1 MTASPAPPTETL
13 QALFAALPVALVV
26 FDADHRL
33 VLTNDAPFAW
43 QGLDPRLAPPGTPFA
58 DIVRILAWAGGYGP
72 GDPEA
77 LSRAVLSVDR
87 SRATSRLLR
96 ISGDRTVLLESR
108 PLPDGGFFTC
118 AADVTTLVRAEA
130 EASGRARQLESV
142 LSRLHGGVALFDPE
156 MRLSLSNPAYE
167 TLIGLP
173 TASIRPG
180 HTHREVIELLASRG
194 EIAADEG
201 ALISARMEGG
211 RHRAATRLRQ
221 RPGGEVLRFE
231 TQPMPDG
238 GCLIEVDDIT
248 ALKRAE
254 DDARRRAAM
263 LDAVLA
269 ALPHGVC
276 VFGPD
281 RRVSLFNDAHAR
293 IMHGSAVQLGE
304 TLEDLVARRVAEGE
318 FTPAQAQAVLD
329 RQFARD
335 GVDGRPVLHQRPN
348 GTVIEARTARLPD
361 GGHIS
366 VITDVTALQKAE
378 AESSARAA
386 MLDGILAALPHGVCV
401 YGPDRRVKMF
411 NAAYTRIMQGAPV
424 QVGDLIDDLAARRV
438 AAGEFSAEH
447 AARTLARKFV
457 RSSDGWDEMLRRRP
471 NGSVISIRDAML
483 PDGGHISVV
492 TDVTAQHRAEDEAR
506 QQAATLEAM
515 MGTIRHGIIMY
526 DRDRRVVA
534 TNAKTSALTGMPADL
549 LVPGRLMDDL
559 IDEQVMR
566 GQITP
571 DGAVRMKAIDRSVPQ
586 RYSRARPDGRVIDI
600 ASDPT
605 PDGGYVITYSDVTD
619 DRRIRMELEKSRAA
633 AEAGSLAKSR
643 FLATMSHELRTPLNA
658 VIGFS
663 EALVGER
670 NASRI
675 EDYSRAINEAGR
687 QLLVLIDDILDV
699 ARSQSGMLPMARLP
713 VPLAPLLQGAAQA
726 VADSA
731 IQAGLSLAVSV
742 PKGLPDL
749 VGDAA
754 RLQQV
759 LMNLLSNAVK
769 FTPQGGRIRLSAAL
783 TEAGLQIQVADTGI
797 GIAKED
803 RDRVFEPFTQVD
815 ASLSRRFQGSGLGL
829 YLART
834 LAEAMGGTLSLEDP
848 AEDAEGAPGIAA
860 VLRFPAACL
869 VAPAPPPDSISA

>member
-1 MTASPAPPTETL
+1 MTGAPAPPAETL
-13 QALFAALPVALVV
+13 HALFTALPMALVV
-26 FDADHRL
+26 YDADHRL
-33 VLTNDAPFAW
+33 VLSNDATFAW
-43 QGLDPRLAPPGTPFA
+43 HALDPRIAPPGTPFA

-72 GDPEA
+72 GDPESLA
-77 LSRAVLSVDR
+77 QAVLSVDR

-96 ISGDRTVLLESR
+96 IRDDRTVLLESR
-108 PLPDGGFFTC
+108 PLPTGGFFTC

-130 EASGRARQLESV
+130 EATSRARQLELV
-142 LSRLHGGVALFDPE
+142 LSRLHAGVALFDQD
-156 MRLSLSNPAYE
+156 MRFGLSNPAYE
-167 TLIGLP
+167 ALSGLTP
-173 TASIRPG
+173 GSVRPG
-180 HTHREVIELLASRG
+180 QTHRDVLGLLVARG
-194 EIAADEG
+194 EMPAEEAEAVTG
-201 ALISARMEGG
+201 RMEAD
-211 RHRAATRLRQ
+211 RHRASTRQRQ
-221 RPGGEVLRFE
+221 RPGGEVLRFV

-263 LDAVLA
+263 LDGVLA

-281 RRVSLFNDAHAR
+281 RRVSLVNAAHAR
-293 IMHGSAVQLGE
+293 IMEGSAVRLGE
-304 TLEDLVARRVAEGE
+304 TLEELVARRVAEGE
-318 FTPAQAQAVLD
+318 FTAAQAEAVLHQ
-329 RQFARD
+329 QFAVQ
-335 GVDGRPVLHQRPN
+335 GGDGRPRLHQRPN

-366 VITDVTALQKAE
+366 VVTDVTALRKAE

-386 MLDGILAALPHGVCV
+386 MLDGILSALPHGVCV
-401 YGPDRRVKMF
+401 YGPDRRVRMF
-411 NAAYTRIMQGAPV
+411 NTAYTRIMEGAPV

-438 AAGEFSAEH
+438 AAGEFTAEH

-471 NGSVISIRDAML
+471 NGTVISIRDAML

-506 QQAATLEAM
+506 QHAATLEAM
-515 MGTIRHGIIMY
+515 LGTIRHGIIMY
-526 DRDRRVVA
+526 GPDRRVIA
-534 TNAKTSALTGMPADL
+534 TNTKTAVLTGMPADRL
-549 LVPGRLMDDL
+549 TPGRLMDDL
-559 IDEQVMR
+559 IDEQVLR

-571 DGAVRMKAIDRSVPQ
+571 DGAVRMKAIDRTVPQ
-586 RYSRARPDGRVIDI
+586 RYSRARPDGRVIEI

-663 EALVGER
+663 EALAGER
-670 NASRI
+670 NPARI

-687 QLLVLIDDILDV
+687 QLLLLIDDILDV

-713 VPLAPLLQGAAQA
+713 VALAPLLQGAAQA
-726 VADSA
+726 SADAA
-731 IQAGLSLAVSV
+731 IQAGLALTVSV

-749 VGDAA
+749 LGDAA
-754 RLQQV
+754 RLHQV

-783 TEAGLQIQVADTGI
+783 TEAGLVIRVADTGI
-797 GIAKED
+797 GIAPED

-815 ASLSRRFQGSGLGL
+815 ASLARRYQGSGLGL

-834 LAEAMGGTLSLEDP
+834 LTEAMGGTLVLEEP
-848 AEDAEGAPGIAA
+848 GEEAAEGPGIAA

-869 VAPAPPPDSISA
+869 VTPATPA